1 MSAFALKVM
10 GCCLAG
16 WLAVLPAAAQD
27 GSSDRLDGTLKAIRD
42 RGSVRIGYRASSAPF
57 SSVDAQGRPAG
68 YSLDLCNALV
78 EDIADEL
85 GGIELRTEFRPV
97 TPENRFAMVESG
109 AVDIECGSTTN
120 NLERRRRVAFSP
132 AIFIT
137 GTKLLVRRDGPV
149 RSLADLAG
157 RPVAVTRDTS
167 NASAVEQLSQRR
179 GLGLV
184 LLPGADHDASMAL
197 LASGKAD
204 AFASDEVLLYTQMAE
219 SRSNAYRAVGEFLSY
234 EPYGLMFRRDDA
246 AFAAV
251 VERGFRRLATS
262 REVVWIYEKW
272 FLKRLPSG
280 LRLGLPM
287 SPQLEESLRILGLPG

>member
-1 MSAFALKVM
+1 MSAFTHKLMTA
-10 GCCLAG
+10 CLAG

-27 GSSDRLDGTLKAIRD
+27 GGDRLQGTLKAIRD
-42 RGSVRIGYRASSAPF
+42 RGAVRIGYRASSAPF

-85 GGIELRTEFRPV
+85 GGIELRTELRPV
-97 TPENRFAMVESG
+97 TPENRFTMVVSG
-109 AVDIECGSTTN
+109 AIDIECGSTTN
-120 NLERRRRVAFSP
+120 TPERQQRVAFSP
-132 AIFIT
+132 PIFIT
-137 GTKLLVRRDGPV
+137 GTKLLVRRDAQL

-167 NASAVEQLSQRR
+167 NAAAVEQLSQRR

-184 LLPGADHDASMAL
+184 LLGSAEHDASMAL
-197 LASGKAD
+197 LAAGKAD

-219 SRSNAYRAVGEFLSY
+219 SRSNPYRVVGEFLSY
-234 EPYGLMFRRDDA
+234 EPYGLMFRRDDP

-262 REVVWIYEKW
+262 REIVWIYDKW

-287 SPQLEESLRILGLPG
+287 SPQLEESLRILGLPS